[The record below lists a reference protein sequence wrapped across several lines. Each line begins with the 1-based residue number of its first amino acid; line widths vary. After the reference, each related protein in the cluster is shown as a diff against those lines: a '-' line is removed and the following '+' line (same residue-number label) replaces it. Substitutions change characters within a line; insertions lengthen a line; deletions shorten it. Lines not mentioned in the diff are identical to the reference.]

1 MVDALSEMFKRYQ
14 INMTGYLNQ
23 FEFNS
28 MVATLDL
35 DFTEAQ
41 FKDRI
46 LPEYGIKGKG
56 VSFTGFCKF
65 FLHLY
70 NECGED
76 AFWIYL
82 ERFGYNDCL
91 INTCYRNFVI
101 SFHSRERIRIT
112 RRDNITE
119 KMFLKPLIHYAQLY
133 GTIAETKFPKYG
145 GVSLI
150 KFIAPHTMSFIYIL
164 SNRCDRPI
172 KVTFDLTG
180 VSNSFKS
187 HPCRKMIVQ
196 PDQTEVVAIFEED
209 RF

>member
-1 MVDALSEMFKRYQ
+1 MKLTPGKYIIVPVTPCPRLHGSDDARDEDDPEIIETTNKFTPKMVDALSEMFKRYQ

-76 AFWIYL
+76 AF
-82 ERFGYNDCL
+82 
-91 INTCYRNFVI
+91 
-101 SFHSRERIRIT
+101 
-112 RRDNITE
+112 
-119 KMFLKPLIHYAQLY
+119 
-133 GTIAETKFPKYG
+133 
-145 GVSLI
+145 
-150 KFIAPHTMSFIYIL
+150 
-164 SNRCDRPI
+164 
-172 KVTFDLTG
+172 
-180 VSNSFKS
+180 
-187 HPCRKMIVQ
+187 
-196 PDQTEVVAIFEED
+196 
-209 RF
+209 